1 MVEPY
6 LTLPLPLRHYRICP
20 SCSALPAADRRTRCT
35 FVASSALDHIDTTRR
50 TTSAPPPYRMARAAH
65 LIGSSV
71 AHPMHLMV
79 DSRFIN
85 DDLCHCGFVPDDEDD
100 TAQADGDGGPNT

>member
-1 MVEPY
+1 
-6 LTLPLPLRHYRICP
+6 
-20 SCSALPAADRRTRCT
+20 
-35 FVASSALDHIDTTRR
+35 
-50 TTSAPPPYRMARAAH
+50 MARAAH

-85 DDLCHCGFVPDDEDD
+85 DDLRHCGFVPDDEDD